1 MKQIVVVGSINMDL
15 VVRVGSFLKAG
26 ETKEAI
32 NVQYFAGGKGANQAV
47 AAAKSGANVTM
58 IGAVGQDSFAQPLI
72 NELANYNVNVNHIM
86 KLEGSSGLAIITVNE
101 QGENQIMLNGG
112 ANQLFTAEN
121 VLDVLDWHNC
131 EVIILQNE
139 ISWETTKSVIEAG
152 AKHNI
157 PVWYNPAPARKVT
170 PELMK
175 NIDLIIMN
183 ETEAEMITNKSVST
197 IDEAKWALQHLQQL
211 GVKQAL
217 ITLGEKGCIFI
228 DEASACHEQAAF
240 TVKVKDTTAAGDTFI
255 GSLAAA
261 MFNNHLSIK
270 EALRYA
276 SAASALAVSA
286 SGAQQSIPTKQ
297 EIEQF
302 LLDK

>member
-58 IGAVGQDSFAQPLI
+58 IGAVGQDGFARPLI
-72 NELANYNVNVNHIM
+72 DELANYNVNVNHIM

-112 ANQLFTAEN
+112 ANQLFNADQ
-121 VLDVLDWHNC
+121 VFDVLDWNNC

-139 ISWETTKSVIEAG
+139 INWETTKSVIEAG

-157 PVWYNPAPARKVT
+157 PVWYNPAPARAISK
-170 PELMK
+170 ELIA

-183 ETEAEMITNKSVST
+183 ETEAEMITNMPVSN
-197 IDEAKWALQHLQQL
+197 IEEAKLALKHLKQL
-211 GVKQAL
+211 GARQAL
-217 ITLGEKGCIFI
+217 ITLGEKGCLFI
-228 DEASACHEQAAF
+228 DDESQYYEQPAF
-240 TVKVKDTTAAGDTFI
+240 TVAVKDTTAAGDTFI

-261 MFNNHLSIK
+261 TFKDKLPIEK
-270 EALRYA
+270 ALNYA
-276 SAASALAVSA
+276 AAASALAVS
-286 SGAQQSIPTKQ
+286 SVGAQQSIPTKQ

-302 LLDK
+302 LEK